1 MPRTAF
7 RCGLRWSASSS
18 VGIPSL
24 QKPEETD
31 MRHQKRPQTSST
43 IALISTAVLL
53 LLALWGLA
61 FAGSPEAEF
70 TPRGQRMA
78 RDIKYG
84 DWRKVCFQTPGT
96 KMVCRTTISGIWETG
111 QSAVRVDLIERQGE
125 GAARLQLF
133 LPVGLYLQAGARL
146 TVDQGKPFQI
156 PFVWCLTN
164 TCIAGDRAN
173 PALIRQM
180 ETGQQLKLEVADTNL
195 LSVSTMLPLSQFASV
210 RKAAASRIF
219 KQEVDE

>member
-1 MPRTAF
+1 
-7 RCGLRWSASSS
+7 
-18 VGIPSL
+18 
-24 QKPEETD
+24 
-31 MRHQKRPQTSST
+31 MRDCCHQKSISS
-43 IALISTAVLL
+43 IIVALLSLPMSNFVAHGQQGT
-53 LLALWGLA
+53 
-61 FAGSPEAEF
+61 PAEPVGVETKMEF
-70 TPRGQRMA
+70 SLRGQRDA
-78 RDIKYG
+78 RAIKYG
-84 DWRKVCFQTPGT
+84 DWRKFCFQTPGAKT
-96 KMVCRTTISGIWETG
+96 VCRTTISGKWETG
-111 QSAVRVDLIERQGE
+111 QSAVRVDFIEREGE
-125 GAARLQLF
+125 DAARLQLF
-133 LPVGLYLQAGARL
+133 LPVGLYLQAAARL
-146 TVDQGKPFQI
+146 TVDQGKPFRI